1 VNLAALEIGE
11 DEAREKLA
19 EYEQA
24 LGAHRT
30 AEDAAIA
37 AGYRAAARGFAV
49 ISLPRTV
56 AAGGFHDNGLPR
68 IAVLG
73 AEATQCFARWDGTS
87 LVFADSDDWRVNRG
101 ALVNRH
107 SVRVS
112 LAGDDV
118 PAWNWRSR
126 GSAMV
131 PLVPP
136 AHRLSPR
143 RMRHCHILW
152 EVEEWSPVP
161 PRDPALL
168 RHVRGDLWAVLS
180 VWDLTDLER
189 MVLSQR
195 RLAR

>member
-1 VNLAALEIGE
+1 MDLAPLQIGE
-11 DEAREKLA
+11 DEARAKLA
-19 EYEQA
+19 EYEEA
-24 LGAHRT
+24 LSGQRT

-37 AGYRAAARGFAV
+37 AGYRAASRGLTV

-68 IAVLG
+68 IAVIG
-73 AEATQCFARWDGTS
+73 AEAVQCFARWDGTS
-87 LVFADSDDWRVNRG
+87 LVFADRDDWRANRG
-101 ALVNRH
+101 ALVNAH

-118 PAWNWRSR
+118 PARNWRVS

-131 PLVPP
+131 PLIPP
-136 AHRLSPR
+136 AHRIAPR
-143 RMRHCHILW
+143 RLKHCHILW
-152 EVEEWSPVP
+152 EVEQWALVA
-161 PRDPALL
+161 PRDPALV
-168 RHVRGDLWAVLS
+168 RHIRGDLWAVLS